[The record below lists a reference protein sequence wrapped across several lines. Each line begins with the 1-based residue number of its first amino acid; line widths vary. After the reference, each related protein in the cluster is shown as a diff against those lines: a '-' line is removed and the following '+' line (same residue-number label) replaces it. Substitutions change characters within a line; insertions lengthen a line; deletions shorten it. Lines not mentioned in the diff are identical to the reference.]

1 MVSNLAS
8 LFASLDGFEGDAG
21 NTAKNVLGH
30 DVSQAE
36 AESLFFNV
44 PVMVL
49 DDDKHSAAEQRF
61 LIHGVTADG
70 RRLTAVFTIR
80 GNLVRVIS
88 VRDMSRR
95 ERLAYESAR

>member
-1 MVSNLAS
+1 MTNVAS
-8 LFASLDGFEGDAG
+8 LFASLDGFEWDAG

-36 AESLFFNV
+36 AESIFFNV

-49 DDDKHSAAEQRF
+49 DDDKHSASEQRF
-61 LIHGVTADG
+61 LIHGVTTDG
-70 RRLTAVFTIR
+70 RLLTAAFTIR

-95 ERLAYESAR
+95 ERLAYETAR

>member
-1 MVSNLAS
+1 MTNVAS
-8 LFASLDGFEGDAG
+8 LFASLDGFEWDAG

-36 AESLFFNV
+36 AESIFFNV

-49 DDDKHSAAEQRF
+49 DDDKHSASEQRF
-61 LIHGVTADG
+61 LIHGVTTDG
-70 RRLTAVFTIR
+70 RLLTAAFTIR

-88 VRDMSRR
+88 VRDMSRK
-95 ERLAYESAR
+95 ERLAYETAR

>member
-1 MVSNLAS
+1 MINLAS
-8 LFASLDGFEGDAG
+8 LFATLDRFEWDAG

-36 AESLFFNV
+36 AESIFFNV

-61 LIHGVTADG
+61 LIHGVTADW
-70 RRLTAVFTIR
+70 RLLAATFTIR
-80 GNLVRVIS
+80 GTLVRVVS

-95 ERLAYESAR
+95 ERLAYETAR